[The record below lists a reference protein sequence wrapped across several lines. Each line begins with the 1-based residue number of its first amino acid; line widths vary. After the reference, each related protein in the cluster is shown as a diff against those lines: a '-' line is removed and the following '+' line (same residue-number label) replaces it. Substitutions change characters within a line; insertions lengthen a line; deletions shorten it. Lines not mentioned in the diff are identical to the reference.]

1 MPHDH
6 NELSKPCKPH
16 SPHPIRQPLSPN
28 RKSVTVT
35 ACHFL
40 LRDERKTHATGFYD
54 IRAASVTA
62 PHQPPLLWHSKEYQ
76 RSTVRNPSYCSQRK
90 PSFKATVQP
99 AYSEAIHC
107 SSLYASDVQQ
117 NTLVRNYSGPCS
129 TDGMPWILDRGKAW
143 VKHRTSFVIADVR
156 SVYWALLGRSF
167 NDKHS
172 GLHRIPHH
180 PQVTG

>member
-1 MPHDH
+1 MTSGQPQS
-6 NELSKPCKPH
+6 LPPT
-16 SPHPIRQPLSPN
+16 SPHYCVAFQGISEDQLFAIQA
-28 RKSVTVT
+28 T
-35 ACHFL
+35 AA
-40 LRDERKTHATGFYD
+40 KG
-54 IRAASVTA
+54 
-62 PHQPPLLWHSKEYQ
+62 
-76 RSTVRNPSYCSQRK
+76 K

-180 PQVTG
+180 PQVNGLAMHLVGQAHLRV